1 MFPFLHIAEN
11 NAIQSSQPSDSR
23 AQLSP
28 ANKPQITHCMEAS
41 DVDFEPNDIRIIT
54 THQTAKKIDIQE
66 HRDEYLKWTQED
78 LQYESCIFTKKP
90 TLNFFPM
97 SEKKIY
103 SLNCQ
108 KYYFN

>member
-1 MFPFLHIAEN
+1 MFPFLHIAES
-11 NAIQSSQPSDSR
+11 NAIQSSQLSDSG

-54 THQTAKKIDIQE
+54 THQTAKKIVIQE

-78 LQYESCIFTKKP
+78 LQYELYFYQETYSQ
-90 TLNFFPM
+90 FFPN
-97 SEKKIY
+97 ERKENILTK
-103 SLNCQ
+103 LP
-108 KYYFN
+108 KLLF

>member
-54 THQTAKKIDIQE
+54 TH
-66 HRDEYLKWTQED
+66 
-78 LQYESCIFTKKP
+78 
-90 TLNFFPM
+90 
-97 SEKKIY
+97 
-103 SLNCQ
+103 
-108 KYYFN
+108 